1 MAKKWYEF
9 IVSVEPSAEEK
20 ARAAAEADS
29 DAAKAASQN
38 AAQTVAEIAAAIAP
52 EASFKAPIQGPTSF
66 DEIYRSAE
74 IPIPAHGYTIAKI
87 ADMLQSEHIRN
98 LPAEV
103 KRSSI
108 LLALDA
114 AGVKIKEVI
123 EDAVRRDRAL
133 DTYERVL
140 EKSVQDLEA
149 QKREENR
156 KIEEEMERMI
166 TEYRTRLQ
174 ANNDELAK
182 QKESFLTWRLQ
193 KQQEEKKIADAVAH
207 FVSENPVTV
216 GGASIPKKSEPASP

>member
-9 IVSVEPSAEEK
+9 IVSVESSDEERAKGAVDAEFSGG
-20 ARAAAEADS
+20 AANPH
-29 DAAKAASQN
+29 N
-38 AAQTVAEIAAAIAP
+38 AAQAVAEIAAAIGP
-52 EASFKAPIQGPTSF
+52 EPAFKGPIQGPAGF
-66 DEIYRSAE
+66 DDIYRAAE
-74 IPIPAHGYTIAKI
+74 IPLPAHGYTVSKI

-114 AGVKIKEVI
+114 AAVKIKEVI

-149 QKREENR
+149 RKREDNR

-166 TEYRTRLQ
+166 AEYRTRLQ

-193 KQQEEKKIADAVAH
+193 KQQEEKRIADAVAH
-207 FVSENPVTV
+207 FVSDNPITV
-216 GGASIPKKSEPASP
+216 GSTATSKKSESTSK